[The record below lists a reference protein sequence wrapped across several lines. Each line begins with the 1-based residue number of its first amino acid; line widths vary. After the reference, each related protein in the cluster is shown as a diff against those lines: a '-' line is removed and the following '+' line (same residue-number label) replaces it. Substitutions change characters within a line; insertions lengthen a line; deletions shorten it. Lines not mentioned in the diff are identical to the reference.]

1 MTSASLTVISQTINS
16 TIYSYGEGTNRMAIK
31 TVPSD
36 NAKLAG
42 HLRNESLFLKKLIH
56 RNVIRMFKYE

>member
-1 MTSASLTVISQTINS
+1 MTSAQLTVISQTANS
-16 TIYSYGEGTNRMAIK
+16 TIYSYGQGNNRMAIK

-36 NAKLAG
+36 NLKLTA
-42 HLRNESLFLKKLIH
+42 HLRNEYLFLKKLNH